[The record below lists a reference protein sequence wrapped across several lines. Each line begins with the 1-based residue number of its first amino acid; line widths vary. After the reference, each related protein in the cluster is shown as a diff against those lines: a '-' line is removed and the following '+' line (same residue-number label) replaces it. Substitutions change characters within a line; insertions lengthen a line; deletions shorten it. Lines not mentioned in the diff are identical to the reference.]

1 MCYNGL
7 LGYKDNIETKLY
19 NNDNSIRTKGEYGNL
34 SDIYALDNSEYLVI
48 SDKGIFK
55 YDYEKNIFDLIYTS
69 QNKVIPIRNK
79 IESRIKDR
87 GEFHF
92 IDNKK
97 YISLNVKDN
106 KIDVIESD
114 IKYEIKDI
122 LESDINGNDFFAI
135 SIAPSLS
142 PLAAQISDC

>member
-1 MCYNGL
+1 M

-92 IDNKK
+92 IDNKR

-106 KIDVIESD
+106 KIDVIDER
-114 IKYEIKDI
+114 Y
-122 LESDINGNDFFAI
+122 
-135 SIAPSLS
+135 
-142 PLAAQISDC
+142 QI